1 MASEF
6 SKRGV
11 VTSVLFAVG
20 RDLAE
25 ISRLSHGNGT
35 RPVRRGPFAGT
46 LSREIGPEIL
56 VKWIAPKEQLEHSN
70 KVQHVPILAKV
81 KGP

>member
-20 RDLAE
+20 
-25 ISRLSHGNGT
+25 T
-35 RPVRRGPFAGT
+35 RPVRRDPFAGT
-46 LSREIGPEIL
+46 LSREIRPEIL
-56 VKWIAPKEQLEHSN
+56 VKWIAPSN
-70 KVQHVPILAKV
+70 S
-81 KGP
+81 